1 MKKEKVKKP
10 NIIFV
15 QLESHFDIT
24 QVKGVKFNKDPLPNF
39 HKYMKGYSSGQPGG
53 YEPVSEYLCT
63 GDHAG

>member
-39 HKYMKGYSSGQPGG
+39 HKYMKGYSSGQL
-53 YEPVSEYLCT
+53 LCRLMGQEQQT
-63 GDHAG
+63 LSLN

>member
-24 QVKGVKFNKDPLPNF
+24 QVKGVKFNKDPLPKF
-39 HKYMKGYSSGQPGG
+39 P
-53 YEPVSEYLCT
+53 
-63 GDHAG
+63 

>member
-39 HKYMKGYSSGQPGG
+39 HKYMKGYSSDSFLCRLMGQ
-53 YEPVSEYLCT
+53 EQQTLSLN
-63 GDHAG
+63 

>member
-39 HKYMKGYSSGQPGG
+39 HKYMKGYSSG
-53 YEPVSEYLCT
+53 
-63 GDHAG
+63 